1 MKQIYPR
8 RIGLKEK
15 EKILNIPFSVVPYNK
30 IFIKIN
36 YSLFK
41 YYQSNPVILWRKIGT
56 EFGGVEYF
64 VNNLLSWDE
73 RDEW

>member
-1 MKQIYPR
+1 M
-8 RIGLKEK
+8 
-15 EKILNIPFSVVPYNK
+15 PFSVVPYNK

-41 YYQSNPVILWRKIGT
+41 YYQSNPVILCRKIGT

-73 RDEW
+73 RDE